1 MPSFRTTATAVAAP
15 VVLVAALAGCG
26 DGADD
31 ADDAVDLDESLA
43 ATLMVTDTWGGVHPI
58 AGGEADVDA
67 DAGTSVSLSAAGL
80 GPGLEYTAHVH
91 DGLCADNP
99 PGGGHW
105 LADPSGEDAPGN
117 IVQLS
122 FTTDADGAGAT
133 EVASD
138 LALDDRAKS
147 IVVHVP
153 ESEAQA
159 HGSESDRVLCGDL
172 KAA

>member
-26 DGADD
+26 GD
-31 ADDAVDLDESLA
+31 ADDPVDLDESLA
-43 ATLMVTDTWGGVHPI
+43 ATLMVTDTWGGVHPL
-58 AGGEADVDA
+58 ASGEADADA
-67 DAGTSVSLSAAGL
+67 DDGTSVSLSAAGL
-80 GPGLEYTAHVH
+80 GPDLEYTAHVH
-91 DGLCADNP
+91 DGLCADDP

-117 IVQLS
+117 IIQLS
-122 FTTDADGAGAT
+122 FTTDADGAGST
-133 EVASD
+133 EVSSD

-153 ESEAQA
+153 ESEAQT
-159 HGSESDRVLCGDL
+159 HGFESDRVLCGDL